1 MSELAISIARDL
13 SRYYQ
18 ERADRIVELVQPLSR
33 EQVWRRP
40 YPYGNS
46 IGHLL
51 LHLTGNLN
59 YYIGTEIA
67 GTGYVRNR
75 PLEFSDAVQHP
86 PEALLKDFAGAIAMV
101 GATLAAQGEG
111 GWSTAYAAKGMEQAG
126 DRFYAFVSCAAHLAH
141 HTGQIIYLIKE
152 IQTDEA
158 DVPKEPNVSTKS

>member
-1 MSELAISIARDL
+1 MSELAATVARDL

-18 ERADRIVELVQPLSR
+18 ERADHIVELVQPLSSK
-33 EQVWRRP
+33 QVWARP

-75 PLEFSDAVQHP
+75 PLEFSDPVKHPLDVLLRNFTDAV
-86 PEALLKDFAGAIAMV
+86 AMV
-101 GATLAAQGEG
+101 RATLARQSEED
-111 GWSTAYAAKGMEQAG
+111 WSTVYTAKGLEQAG
-126 DRFYAFVSCAAHLAH
+126 DRFYAFMNCAAHLAH
-141 HTGQIIYLIKE
+141 HTGQIIYLVKQ
-152 IQTDEA
+152 IQNDA
-158 DVPKEPNVSTKS
+158 ARVH

>member
-1 MSELAISIARDL
+1 MTTVSATVAADL

-18 ERADRIVELVQPLSR
+18 ERADKIVELVEPLSV
-33 EQVWRRP
+33 EQIWARP

-75 PLEFSDAVQHP
+75 PLEFSDPGRHP
-86 PEALLKDFAGAIAMV
+86 REVLLKNFTDAIAMV
-101 GATLAAQGEG
+101 RQTLQTQSDQD
-111 GWSTAYAAKGMEQAG
+111 WSLPYTAKGMEQAG
-126 DRFYAFVSCAAHLAH
+126 NRFYVFLNCAAHLSH
-141 HTGQIIYLIKE
+141 HTGQIIYLCKALAG
-152 IQTDEA
+152 Q
-158 DVPKEPNVSTKS
+158 SR